1 MGISSINGTFT
12 SWNTEYDGSGTSY
25 QAGQSV
31 KNLTADEYGSIY
43 LYAQWKTTHTVHFR
57 AYNATPEY
65 FEDQRVAD
73 GNSATKPTDPVRPGF
88 VFRGWAT
95 GNSDDSPLYDFSTPV
110 TEDVWLY
117 ALWDSYPYTIR
128 YDANGGTGTMPDQKV
143 ASDPS
148 VNTAT
153 LKSNEF
159 NYNGRVFTGW
169 NTKRDGTGTD
179 YKENTSYAKL
189 NITAANQII
198 TLYAQWTTAKVKT
211 IDAVTVKC
219 AYSACYPVLP
229 NEVKIHLSDGSTVME
244 NVDWNKDQL
253 DAIIDK
259 GQSGLHLSSVFYID
273 STSIVGFPNQ
283 RIRAKIVA
291 SDTTAPSLQGLD
303 TVAAR
308 INDTSFDT
316 MYGINAIDDNDGDV
330 TRNIKVSGNFDISK
344 TGDYQLTYTVKD
356 AAGNEA
362 TGNRTIHVT
371 DDNIATITFN
381 PNGGIGSMSPQTVTT
396 DGSYQIFRSTKF
408 TRVHY
413 NLESWNTKADGS
425 GKRYNAYGDWLENSD
440 VPSNGKITLYAQWE
454 HATYTVTFYPN
465 LPNDSGIGIV
475 NSQNIKYDEY
485 EKLAGNTCMDPG
497 YTFTGWNTEKDG
509 SGTSYSDEQQ
519 VKNIYDKYGYSI
531 TLYAQWRANKYTVQ
545 FNANGGTGT
554 MPSQT
559 LTYDKNERL
568 NRSTFK
574 APAGKMI
581 TGWNTKADGT
591 GTGYDYQAPV
601 KNLLT
606 DGSMTL
612 YACYS
617 PIHYSSISVQTPP
630 RKASYS
636 IRETL
641 DTTGMAIS
649 AIQDNG
655 DVVQLKS
662 NEYSISQPDMSS
674 NGTKRVTITLK
685 SNTTARTWFDV
696 TVGAAAPAVE
706 KSRTVADS
714 DKATMNY
721 AVSLKEG
728 TATDVLDKAITGAE
742 ALQAYKLMSYP
753 EISVFFVQ
761 AHTKTFAS
769 DFALWAATNDIAV
782 DAVAYTRS
790 ELSNKEVRFASVGSS
805 EIATPAKWQS
815 GNSLRKTQ
823 TDSSDP
829 KTNIYDAWGITAIG
843 ADKAQRTSVAYTPTL
858 TGVIDSGIEDD
869 NSDLQGQVSSAYSV
883 NCTVNGVPQQGTDS
897 STGRPVW
904 WPTAEYSADLHGT
917 HVAGTIAAAHNGI
930 GEDGV
935 NPNTTLAAIRVLK
948 HNRTYLEHEV
958 CGYMWAAETGMDVTN
973 ASIASLSPDYPS
985 KYAVDRAQ
993 DTVLQRAVS
1002 YATKHNVVNI
1012 AAAGNYKLD
1021 LDNLYESTSSNRMH
1035 ERFEKRQPREGIGQ
1049 TDTHDNG
1056 ESFDH

>member
-1 MGISSINGTFT
+1 
-12 SWNTEYDGSGTSY
+12 
-25 QAGQSV
+25 
-31 KNLTADEYGSIY
+31 
-43 LYAQWKTTHTVHFR
+43 
-57 AYNATPEY
+57 
-65 FEDQRVAD
+65 
-73 GNSATKPTDPVRPGF
+73 
-88 VFRGWAT
+88 
-95 GNSDDSPLYDFSTPV
+95 
-110 TEDVWLY
+110 
-117 ALWDSYPYTIR
+117 
-128 YDANGGTGTMPDQKV
+128 MPDQKV

-790 ELSNKEVRFASVGSS
+790 ELSNEEVRFASVGSS

-930 GEDGV
+930 GADGV

>member
-1 MGISSINGTFT
+1 
-12 SWNTEYDGSGTSY
+12 
-25 QAGQSV
+25 
-31 KNLTADEYGSIY
+31 
-43 LYAQWKTTHTVHFR
+43 
-57 AYNATPEY
+57 
-65 FEDQRVAD
+65 
-73 GNSATKPTDPVRPGF
+73 
-88 VFRGWAT
+88 
-95 GNSDDSPLYDFSTPV
+95 
-110 TEDVWLY
+110 
-117 ALWDSYPYTIR
+117 
-128 YDANGGTGTMPDQKV
+128 MPDQKV

-408 TRVHY
+408 TQVHY

-674 NGTKRVTITLK
+674 NGTKHVTITLK

-790 ELSNKEVRFASVGSS
+790 ELSNEEVRFASVGSS

-930 GEDGV
+930 GADGV

>member
-1 MGISSINGTFT
+1 M
-12 SWNTEYDGSGTSY
+12 
-25 QAGQSV
+25 
-31 KNLTADEYGSIY
+31 
-43 LYAQWKTTHTVHFR
+43 HFR

>member
-1 MGISSINGTFT
+1 M
-12 SWNTEYDGSGTSY
+12 
-25 QAGQSV
+25 
-31 KNLTADEYGSIY
+31 
-43 LYAQWKTTHTVHFR
+43 
-57 AYNATPEY
+57 
-65 FEDQRVAD
+65 
-73 GNSATKPTDPVRPGF
+73 
-88 VFRGWAT
+88 
-95 GNSDDSPLYDFSTPV
+95 YDFSTPV

-408 TRVHY
+408 TQVHY

-674 NGTKRVTITLK
+674 NGTKHVTITLK

-790 ELSNKEVRFASVGSS
+790 ELSNEEVRFASVGSS

-930 GEDGV
+930 GADGV